1 MVFIIK
7 RYLLYYIKRYLL
19 LNCSKLEPRTEEWTS
34 WSVSSETDPPHRKFV
49 CDTDNTLDELRN
61 IRLFNE
67 GVNIK
72 SAILISIRL
81 KVHSR

>member
-34 WSVSSETDPPHRKFV
+34 WSVSSETDPP
-49 CDTDNTLDELRN
+49 T
-61 IRLFNE
+61 
-67 GVNIK
+67 
-72 SAILISIRL
+72 
-81 KVHSR
+81 